1 MPLKAT
7 WKTFSPSY
15 LSPLTSLRRVT
26 LKPNF
31 SQDYIIFSLSV
42 YSRKRLFHGTAPLA
56 KSRTIQFLLFYISF
70 WVSKCG
76 LSTAGLLW
84 LTSEGL
90 FIHKLY
96 SQTWV
101 WQGFFL
107 WGWICLLWSEGCQFS
122 FHWQK
127 MEAILNSFIQQ
138 MLLSADYVTGTGDNS
153 SEQITLNIIVRC
165 IRVWTYFKIR
175 KETFEIAQWE
185 RNLRLP

>member
-42 YSRKRLFHGTAPLA
+42 YSRKRLFHV
-56 KSRTIQFLLFYISF
+56 QLLSPKAEPYSSF
-70 WVSKCG
+70 CFTSAFDSAYSSFCFVSAFDSSKCG

-84 LTSEGL
+84 LISDGL
-90 FIHKLY
+90 SICKLY
-96 SQTWV
+96 SQTWL
-101 WQGFFL
+101 WQGLFL

-138 MLLSADYVTGTGDNS
+138 MLLSADYVTGTGDNN
-153 SEQITLNIIVRC
+153 SEQITLNIID
-165 IRVWTYFKIR
+165 
-175 KETFEIAQWE
+175 A
-185 RNLRLP
+185 